1 MTVGDTLHNIKLH
14 NRNYFLFNSFS
25 KFQILLKGKS
35 HLGNS
40 VSLSSSKHWLL
51 ISLVHKDKT
60 SPSLRTS
67 HEQRSLV
74 RNTVFYLLRGRR
86 VFMVLI
92 RNFRVKQPG
101 FMPAATQELCVTDY
115 LISLCLGFLT
125 FKVRTVTVLS
135 S

>member
-1 MTVGDTLHNIKLH
+1 MTVGDTLHNIKFH

-40 VSLSSSKHWLL
+40 VSLSSCKHWLL
-51 ISLVHKDKT
+51 ISLVNKDKT
-60 SPSLRTS
+60 NPSLRTY
-67 HEQRSLV
+67 HEPRSLV
-74 RNTVFYLLRGRR
+74 RNIVFYLLRGRR
-86 VFMVLI
+86 VFLVII
-92 RNFRVKQPG
+92 RSFRVKQPG
-101 FMPAATQELCVTDY
+101 FMPAATQELCVTNY
-115 LISLCLGFLT
+115 FISLCLGFLT

>member
-1 MTVGDTLHNIKLH
+1 MTVGDTLHNIKCH
-14 NRNYFLFNSFS
+14 NRNDFLFNSFS

-51 ISLVHKDKT
+51 ISRVNKDKT

-74 RNTVFYLLRGRR
+74 RNMVFYLLRDRR
-86 VFMVLI
+86 VFLVMI
-92 RNFRVKQPG
+92 K
-101 FMPAATQELCVTDY
+101 EL
-115 LISLCLGFLT
+115 
-125 FKVRTVTVLS
+125 
-135 S
+135 

>member
-1 MTVGDTLHNIKLH
+1 MTLGDTLHNIEFH
-14 NRNYFLFNSFS
+14 NRNYFLFNSIS

-51 ISLVHKDKT
+51 ISLVNKDKT

-74 RNTVFYLLRGRR
+74 RN
-86 VFMVLI
+86 MVILFVE
-92 RNFRVKQPG
+92 R
-101 FMPAATQELCVTDY
+101 QE
-115 LISLCLGFLT
+115 SLHGSDKEL
-125 FKVRTVTVLS
+125 
-135 S
+135 